1 MTKRGDLVTVSLPG
15 DYGKPRPAL
24 VIQNDLLNELDS
36 LVLCPVS
43 SDLRRADFRVTVEPS
58 AENGLR
64 QTSQVMVDKLSTL
77 PRSKVGETRSG
88 SAKLNR
94 SDKCIIGV
102 FRHGKGAGAG
112 DLYEQII
119 WAANPPRV

>member
-1 MTKRGDLVTVSLPG
+1 MTKRGGLFTVSLPV

-43 SDLRRADFRVTVEPS
+43 SDLRTADFRVTVEPS

-64 QTSQVMVDKLSTL
+64 QTSQVMVEKLSTL
-77 PRSKVGETRSG
+77 PRSKVGETFGRLEVEKMR
-88 SAKLNR
+88 AVDRAMMLV
-94 SDKCIIGV
+94 IGV
-102 FRHGKGAGAG
+102 
-112 DLYEQII
+112 I
-119 WAANPPRV
+119 

>member
-1 MTKRGDLVTVSLPG
+1 MTKRGGLFTVSLPG

-43 SDLRRADFRVTVEPS
+43 SDLREADFRVTAEPS
-58 AENGLR
+58 AVNGLR

-77 PRSKVGETRSG
+77 PRSKVGETFGRLEVEKMR
-88 SAKLNR
+88 AVDRAMMLV
-94 SDKCIIGV
+94 IGV
-102 FRHGKGAGAG
+102 
-112 DLYEQII
+112 I
-119 WAANPPRV
+119 

>member
-43 SDLRRADFRVTVEPS
+43 SDQKWL
-58 AENGLR
+58 
-64 QTSQVMVDKLSTL
+64 
-77 PRSKVGETRSG
+77 
-88 SAKLNR
+88 
-94 SDKCIIGV
+94 
-102 FRHGKGAGAG
+102 GKT
-112 DLYEQII
+112 EQ
-119 WAANPPRV
+119 AR

>member
-1 MTKRGDLVTVSLPG
+1 MTKRGGLFTVSLPV

-43 SDLRRADFRVTVEPS
+43 SDLRTADFRVTVEPS

-77 PRSKVGETRSG
+77 PRHKVGETFGRLEIEKMR
-88 SAKLNR
+88 AVDRAMMLV
-94 SDKCIIGV
+94 IGV
-102 FRHGKGAGAG
+102 
-112 DLYEQII
+112 I
-119 WAANPPRV
+119 

>member
-1 MTKRGDLVTVSLPG
+1 MTKRGGLFTVSLPV

-43 SDLRRADFRVTVEPS
+43 SDLRTADFRVTVEPS
-58 AENGLR
+58 AVNGLR

-77 PRSKVGETRSG
+77 PRSKVGETFGRLEIEKMR
-88 SAKLNR
+88 AVDRAMMLV
-94 SDKCIIGV
+94 IGV
-102 FRHGKGAGAG
+102 
-112 DLYEQII
+112 I
-119 WAANPPRV
+119 

>member
-1 MTKRGDLVTVSLPG
+1 MTKRGGLFTVSLPV

-43 SDLRRADFRVTVEPS
+43 SNLRTAEFRVTVEPS

-77 PRSKVGETRSG
+77 PRSKVGETFGLLEVEKMR
-88 SAKLNR
+88 AVDRDMMLV
-94 SDKCIIGV
+94 IGV
-102 FRHGKGAGAG
+102 
-112 DLYEQII
+112 I
-119 WAANPPRV
+119 

>member
-43 SDLRRADFRVTVEPS
+43 SDLREADFRVTAEPS
-58 AENGLR
+58 AVNGLR

-77 PRSKVGETRSG
+77 PRSKVGETFGRLEVEKMR
-88 SAKLNR
+88 AVDRAMMLV
-94 SDKCIIGV
+94 IGV
-102 FRHGKGAGAG
+102 
-112 DLYEQII
+112 I
-119 WAANPPRV
+119 

>member
-1 MTKRGDLVTVSLPG
+1 MSLPG

-43 SDLRRADFRVTVEPS
+43 SDLRITDKVTVEPS
-58 AENGLR
+58 AANGLR

-77 PRSKVGETRSG
+77 PRSKVGETFGQLEVEKMR
-88 SAKLNR
+88 AVDRAMMLV
-94 SDKCIIGV
+94 IGV
-102 FRHGKGAGAG
+102 
-112 DLYEQII
+112 I
-119 WAANPPRV
+119 